1 MSPVTIILPTFNDE
15 KIIEKKIFQL
25 SKKMKEKKIKFEILI
40 INDGSTD
47 GTLKKIK
54 KIKLDNKYIKLI
66 NNKINL
72 GKSASVKK
80 ALRLTKYN
88 NIIISDSDLPY
99 FEVFNKILVK
109 LNKNYDFVFVNR
121 RHTKS
126 KLIDTNLNFYQLF
139 RYVLGNLVGLVV
151 KNFLNL
157 NIDGYERDTQAGLK
171 GFKKI
176 KQLKNLKFVSKKFF
190 LDLEIMYYYKKYN
203 KKFFSVPVKYT
214 VPNSSS
220 IRIFSLKE
228 NLVIFLELMRVIKNL
243 KKSGKLVD

>member
-25 SKKMKEKKIKFEILI
+25 SKKLKEKKIKFEILI
-40 INDGSTD
+40 INDGSTY

-151 KNFLNL
+151 NNFLNL

>member
-25 SKKMKEKKIKFEILI
+25 SKKLKEKKIKFEILI

-126 KLIDTNLNFYQLF
+126 KLIDTNLNFL
-139 RYVLGNLVGLVV
+139 
-151 KNFLNL
+151 
-157 NIDGYERDTQAGLK
+157 
-171 GFKKI
+171 
-176 KQLKNLKFVSKKFF
+176 
-190 LDLEIMYYYKKYN
+190 
-203 KKFFSVPVKYT
+203 
-214 VPNSSS
+214 
-220 IRIFSLKE
+220 SLS
-228 NLVIFLELMRVIKNL
+228 LTL
-243 KKSGKLVD
+243 KK